1 MKGVTKHLTEG
12 LIQGLMLFGHPTGL
26 YPIAL
31 ASCVCVCVC
40 GLVTFSAL
48 PLPPFLTT
56 LYRVIFFMSP
66 PGHSKIFR
74 GFEYY
79 LSVPFFLN
87 PVFPG
92 FDRASMRWTSRI
104 AKRLKLSI
112 GRSSISLRPKRSRC
126 PSFPSPISSS
136 CYRTYS
142 PPPPSWPPSPPRKK
156 KEQLTQ
162 SQTRTAAA
170 PTAEL
175 TKRRSASVSGTTPLI
190 GPRGGVGFPPHSTP
204 SPVWYRK
211 WFKAFPWRRQNECSA
226 ADWCT
231 LTSCLLLGTSL
242 VVGHFVR

>member
-1 MKGVTKHLTEG
+1 MDVAHRQAIEIVDWSFVNKSTTETKP
-12 LIQGLMLFGHPTGL
+12 M
-26 YPIAL
+26 PIISIADFIEL
-31 ASCVCVCVC
+31 
-40 GLVTFSAL
+40 L
-48 PLPPFLTT
+48 PDLL
-56 LYRVIFFMSP
+56 SP
-66 PGHSKIFR
+66 
-74 GFEYY
+74 
-79 LSVPFFLN
+79 
-87 PVFPG
+87 
-92 FDRASMRWTSRI
+92 
-104 AKRLKLSI
+104 
-112 GRSSISLRPKRSRC
+112 
-126 PSFPSPISSS
+126 
-136 CYRTYS
+136 